1 MDEKAEKIIQ
11 KITEE
16 TDKNK
21 EQILNEIEELQE
33 KLGGF
38 VTEEG
43 AANILAKNNGVS
55 IERDEPDVNK
65 LLIEDI
71 SEGMSNIDIVGR
83 VTRAFEPTTFQRKD
97 GSKGKV
103 ANIVLKDKT
112 GEIKTVL
119 WGKMTKLITEGE
131 LERGVPVRFEKVYV
145 RDGQDGSNE
154 IHVNARTEV
163 EPYTDDERAEDLPQV
178 SDTKTK
184 LAELNPESEYVD
196 VIGRVTS
203 VSEPKEFER
212 ADKSTGKVANIRIMD
227 NSGRTRVSLWDDKTE
242 IAESLEEGDSVLIE
256 NATVKEGYKDSIEL
270 SVNRRSR
277 VVENPQTEESNQLPE
292 FEKKKLKIEDIEPDL
307 PTVDLAAR
315 VQRTTSPNEF
325 TREDGSSGRVM
336 NVILGDETG
345 TIRASFWSDMVDT
358 GKKLSSGD
366 ILLIEN
372 ANSSKGMRDQPEIR
386 VNQRTNLEINPEN
399 LEIEEPESEMVRIS
413 DIEPGL
419 DSIEIVGRVID
430 KSEINEFE
438 KDEGETGKVGSVNIG
453 DESGTIRA
461 TLWEEKSKIIEK
473 LEKGDIIKIKN
484 AYSVAGNYGGPEIQ
498 VEERGEISKNPQIE
512 KELPPVDE
520 INENVSDLSRVEVEE
535 AEEGSQI
542 KIRGTIVKIF
552 KRKPIF
558 NVCPNCGRNLGKEDS
573 ENVCENCEETVT
585 PDHRA
590 VVNLIVDDGTDS
602 IRVVAFAELAEKILG
617 KTAEEISNSLTGG
630 LETSEI
636 YEDIEAEG
644 KEIIAGGTVQKDDY
658 FDQLELR
665 AQEIEFPNPLEE
677 TKRIL
682 EELET
687 EPENI

>member
-1 MDEKAEKIIQ
+1 MDEKAEKIIK
-11 KITEE
+11 KIEEE

-21 EQILNEIEELQE
+21 EQILEEIEELQE

-65 LLIEDI
+65 LMIEDI

-83 VTRAFEPTTFQRKD
+83 VTRAFEPTEFQRKD

-112 GEIKTVL
+112 GEIRTVL

-131 LERGVPVRFEKVYV
+131 LEKGVPVQFEKVYI
-145 RDGQDGSNE
+145 REGQDGSNE

-163 EPYTDDERAEDLPQV
+163 EPYPDDERAEDLPPV
-178 SDTKTK
+178 SEKKTK
-184 LAELNPESEYVD
+184 LGELDPESEYVD
-196 VIGRVTS
+196 VVGRVTS

-212 ADKSTGKVANIRIMD
+212 GDKSRGKVANIRIMD
-227 NSGRTRVSLWDDKTE
+227 DTGRCRVSLWDDK
-242 IAESLEEGDSVLIE
+242 AEEAKDLEEGDSVLIE
-256 NATVKEGYKDSIEL
+256 NATVKEGFKDSTEL

-277 VVENPQTEESNQLPE
+277 IVQNPKTEEANQLPK
-292 FEKKKLKIEDIEPDL
+292 FEKKMLKIEDIEPDL
-307 PTVDLAAR
+307 PTLDLAAR

-325 TREDGSSGRVM
+325 NRDDGSSGRVM

-345 TIRASFWSDMVDT
+345 TIRASFWDDMVDV

-372 ANSSKGMRDQPEIR
+372 ATSSKGMRDQPEIR
-386 VNQRTNLEINPEN
+386 VNQRANLEINPEN
-399 LEIEEPESEMVRIS
+399 LEIEEPETEMVGIS
-413 DIEPGL
+413 NIEPGL
-419 DSIEIVGRVID
+419 DSIEIVGRIVD

-438 KDEGETGKVGSVNIG
+438 KENDETGKVGSITIG
-453 DESGTIRA
+453 DESGTIRV
-461 TLWEEKSKIIEK
+461 TLWEEKSEILEE
-473 LEKGDIIKIKN
+473 LEKGDPIKIKN
-484 AYSVAGNYGGPEIQ
+484 AYSVTGNYGGPELQ
-498 VEERGEISKNPQIE
+498 VEDRGEVIQNPEIDRE
-512 KELPPVDE
+512 IPPVEE
-520 INENVSDLSRVEVEE
+520 INEDVSDLSRVKIEE

-542 KIRGTIVKIF
+542 KIRGTVVKIF
-552 KRKPIF
+552 ERRPIF

-573 ENVCENCEETVT
+573 ENLCEECEETVE

-602 IRVVAFAELAEKILG
+602 IRVVAFAELAEKVLG

-630 LETSEI
+630 LEISEI
-636 YEDIEAEG
+636 YEDIDTEG
-644 KEIIAGGTVQKDDY
+644 REIVAGGSVQKDDY

-665 AQEIEFPNPLEE
+665 AQEIEFPDPLDE
-677 TKRIL
+677 TKKIL

-687 EPENI
+687 EPEAI